1 MSEKLNQA
9 LSNLVDVIK
18 LNSGSHSLTSATDH
32 IEFSAAGRKDNYG
45 RGFTW
50 TGQGTDKQ
58 FVFAQGEKFL
68 STESIDLSKHK
79 SYFINAQPVISEK
92 ELGPTITKSN
102 LREVGKLKNLSVDG
116 NVVINEYLFYNSVSD
131 RLGLG
136 TDEPNAALSIAE
148 EGIEIVIGTENS
160 VKAKIGTYGNHELN
174 IVTDN
179 IARITIDRAGDIA
192 LGNKKAGS
200 VKVSVNGKMYV
211 GQGSMDTRVD
221 LHVDGAIKFNE
232 KIHQYANK
240 IPESGDYNR
249 GDVIWN
255 TDPELGGYVGWICVR
270 SGTPGTWL
278 PFGEIKSK

>member
-1 MSEKLNQA
+1 
-9 LSNLVDVIK
+9 
-18 LNSGSHSLTSATDH
+18 
-32 IEFSAAGRKDNYG
+32 
-45 RGFTW
+45 
-50 TGQGTDKQ
+50 
-58 FVFAQGEKFL
+58 
-68 STESIDLSKHK
+68 
-79 SYFINAQPVISEK
+79 
-92 ELGPTITKSN
+92 
-102 LREVGKLKNLSVDG
+102 
-116 NVVINEYLFYNSVSD
+116 
-131 RLGLG
+131 
-136 TDEPNAALSIAE
+136 LSIAE